1 MKFYQKLCY
10 FRLLS
15 IFHQIW
21 IENEHWQPQTYI
33 FAILIDIKN
42 IIKIDD
48 VIGIA
53 QYLANKQNF
62 LYIYLFSRTNEI
74 ISYALPFRFVF
85 VLS

>member
-1 MKFYQKLCY
+1 MNIDSHKH
-10 FRLLS
+10 
-15 IFHQIW
+15 IFSQ
-21 IENEHWQPQTYI
+21 
-33 FAILIDIKN
+33 ILIDIKN

-74 ISYALPFRFVF
+74 LLFPTLCHF
-85 VLS
+85 VLFLYHHNLL